1 MPRET
6 FERLLRRRFTLPLLI
21 AGALLLVLANEL
33 TYTRAVDAVKSSI
46 ALADAR
52 IATARVLQ
60 LLTDAETGQRGYLL
74 TGRSEYLDVY
84 QKARSELPSR
94 TAEVTSFMASN
105 GASGPTDAQEI
116 SATIAA
122 KLDELEKTIALQ
134 QAGDRAAALALV
146 DSGGGKR
153 HMDELRSI
161 FERRLAEAATR
172 QQNLRGFIYKALL
185 VKRVVIAALALL
197 LAMGLY
203 LHLLRLRQSDR
214 ERAERQQALETQV
227 KERTLTLRTL
237 AGYLQTVREDEKS
250 RLARELHDELG
261 GVLTAGKLT
270 LARAQ
275 RRISGDPTMA
285 ELLVKVGH
293 QLSEGIA
300 LKRKIIEDLR
310 PSTLST
316 LGLTTALAILSRD
329 VSEQLGVPVHAEIAE
344 CHLSPDAELSIY
356 RLVQEA
362 LTNISK
368 YAQASEVWVRLKRDA
383 GALQIEIADNGKGF
397 DTGTL
402 QVGSHGLDGMR
413 FRIESLGGTLTVAS
427 SIGQGTRIRA
437 SVPQEANQPAAVAP
451 EKNLATV
458 ADEAGQTVV
467 LANAPA
473 AFGALHAKALHKLA
487 SPTK

>member
-1 MPRET
+1 MITLPKEI
-6 FERLLRRRFTLPLLI
+6 FERLLRRRFTLPLLV
-21 AGALLLVLANEL
+21 AGALLLVLANEV
-33 TYTRAVDAVKSSI
+33 TYQRTVGAVRGGTVRV
-46 ALADAR
+46 DAR

-74 TGRSEYLDVY
+74 TGRSEYLDIY
-84 QKARSELPSR
+84 QKARAELPDR
-94 TAEVTSFMASN
+94 TAEMSRFMAAN
-105 GASGPTDAQEI
+105 GASGPADAVEY
-116 SATIAA
+116 SAAVKA
-122 KLDELEKTIALQ
+122 KLDELEKTVALQ
-134 QAGDRAAALALV
+134 QAGNRAAALALV
-146 DSGGGKR
+146 DSGEGKR
-153 HMDELRSI
+153 QMDALRSI
-161 FERRLAEAATR
+161 FERRQAVAATR
-172 QQNLRGFIYKALL
+172 QQDLREFIYRALWL
-185 VKRVVIAALALL
+185 KRVVIAALAFL

-214 ERAERQQALETQV
+214 ERAERQQALEAQV

-270 LARAQ
+270 LARA
-275 RRISGDPTMA
+275 RSRSSSDPKMV
-285 ELLVKVGH
+285 ELLDQVG
-293 QLSEGIA
+293 QRLSEGIA

-368 YAQASEVWVRLKRDA
+368 YAQASEIWVGLKREA
-383 GALQIEIADNGKGF
+383 GALQIEIADDGKGF
-397 DTGTL
+397 DTASL
-402 QVGSHGLDGMR
+402 QVGSHGLAGMR
-413 FRIESLGGTLTVAS
+413 FRIESLGGTLTVLS
-427 SIGQGTRIRA
+427 GIGKGTRIRA
-437 SVPQEANQPAAVAP
+437 TVPQEGQQPVPVAP
-451 EKNLATV
+451 YRNLPAL
-458 ADEAGQTVV
+458 AGEAGLTAV
-467 LANAPA
+467 P
-473 AFGALHAKALHKLA
+473 
-487 SPTK
+487 

>member
-21 AGALLLVLANEL
+21 AGALLLVMANEM
-33 TYTRAVDAVKSSI
+33 TYQRTVSAVRGGTVRV
-46 ALADAR
+46 DAR
-52 IATARVLQ
+52 ISTARVLQ

-84 QKARSELPSR
+84 QKARTELPSR
-94 TAEVTSFMASN
+94 TAEVISFMASN
-105 GASGPTDAQEI
+105 GASGATDALEI
-116 SATIAA
+116 SAVIAA
-122 KLDELEKTIALQ
+122 KLDELEKTVALQ
-134 QAGDRAAALALV
+134 QAGDRAAALVLV
-146 DSGGGKR
+146 DSGRGKH
-153 HMDELRSI
+153 HMDELRSL

-172 QQNLRGFIYKALL
+172 QQDLRGFIYKALL
-185 VKRVVIAALALL
+185 VKRVAIAALALL

-203 LHLLRLRQSDR
+203 LHLLQLRLSDR
-214 ERAERQQALETQV
+214 ERRERQQALEAQV

-275 RRISGDPTMA
+275 RRVSGDPAMT

-293 QLSEGIA
+293 HLSEGIA

-329 VSEQLGVPVHAEIAE
+329 VGEQLGVPVHAEIAE

-362 LTNISK
+362 LTNVGK
-368 YAQASEVWVRLKRDA
+368 YAQASEVWVRFKREA

-397 DTGTL
+397 DTASL
-402 QVGSHGLDGMR
+402 HVGSHGLDGMR
-413 FRIESLGGTLTVAS
+413 FRIESLGGTLAVVS
-427 SIGQGTRIRA
+427 SPGKGTRIRA
-437 SVPQEANQPAAVAP
+437 TVPQPSNQPAAAALDH
-451 EKNLATV
+451 NL
-458 ADEAGQTVV
+458 
-467 LANAPA
+467 P
-473 AFGALHAKALHKLA
+473 A
-487 SPTK
+487 SPMKPA

>member
-1 MPRET
+1 MITMPKET

-21 AGALLLVLANEL
+21 AGALLLVIANEM
-33 TYTRAVDAVKSSI
+33 TYQRTVDAVRGGTVRV
-46 ALADAR
+46 DAR

-84 QKARSELPSR
+84 QKARTELPDR
-94 TAEVTSFMASN
+94 TAEVTRFMAAN
-105 GASGPTDAQEI
+105 GASGPADALKI
-116 SATIAA
+116 SAAIAA
-122 KLDELEKTIALQ
+122 RLDEIEKTVALQ

-153 HMDELRSI
+153 QMDELRSI
-161 FERRLAEAATR
+161 FERKLAEAATR

-185 VKRVVIAALALL
+185 VKRVVIAALAFL

-214 ERAERQQALETQV
+214 EREERQQALEAQV

-275 RRISGDPTMA
+275 RRNSDDPTMA

-293 QLSEGIA
+293 HLSEGIA

-310 PSTLST
+310 PSTLSA
-316 LGLTTALAILSRD
+316 LGLTTALAILARD

-362 LTNISK
+362 LTNIGK
-368 YAQASEVWVRLKRDA
+368 YAQATEVWVRLKREA
-383 GALQIEIADNGKGF
+383 GTLEIEIADNGQGF
-397 DTGTL
+397 DTASL
-402 QVGSHGLDGMR
+402 RVGSHGLDGMR
-413 FRIESLGGTLTVAS
+413 FRIESLGGSLTVVS
-427 SIGQGTRIRA
+427 GVGKGTSVRA
-437 SVPQEANQPAAVAP
+437 TVPQESQQPVPVALHQ
-451 EKNLATV
+451 NLPAL
-458 ADEAGQTVV
+458 AGEAGLTAV
-467 LANAPA
+467 
-473 AFGALHAKALHKLA
+473 
-487 SPTK
+487 S